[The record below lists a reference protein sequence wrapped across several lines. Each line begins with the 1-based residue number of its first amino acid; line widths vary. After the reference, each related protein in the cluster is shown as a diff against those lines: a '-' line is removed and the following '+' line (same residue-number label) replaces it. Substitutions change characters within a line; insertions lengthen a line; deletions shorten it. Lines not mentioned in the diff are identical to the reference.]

1 MTQAKIKTTNVFNKA
16 FRSKTRITCLQGGTR
31 SSKTYSLCQLFIVRC
46 LQETGKVFTICRKT
60 LPALKGTAYRDV
72 LQILKELELYK
83 EENDVLKQQMGN
95 CDSVITNY
103 EEALKISEEQI
114 LKLEEINKDLVESQ
128 KGRWYESPY
137 FVGIITFLLGS
148 QIEFK

>member
-1 MTQAKIKTTNVFNKA
+1 MRYLILLSLIFSINFAETTLTDEQLDALYQKIEVCK
-16 FRSKTRITCLQGGTR
+16 
-31 SSKTYSLCQLFIVRC
+31 
-46 LQETGKVFTICRKT
+46 
-60 LPALKGTAYRDV
+60 
-72 LQILKELELYK
+72 LYK
-83 EENDVLKQQMGN
+83 EENAVLKQQMGN
-95 CDSVITNY
+95 CDSVINNY

-128 KGRWYESPY
+128 KGKWYESPY